1 MGSCMAPM
9 NAFLFLQGLETLPL
23 RMERHVENALALA
36 RYLKGHPAV
45 AWVRYASLED
55 SPFHARA
62 RKYTPRGAGSVL
74 SFGIKGGKPKALQF
88 TEKVKLCSHL
98 ANVGDAKTL
107 VLYPAATSHQQL
119 SPEEQK
125 AAGVTEDLVRVS
137 VGIENIDDIIWD
149 FEQALA

>member
-1 MGSCMAPM
+1 M

-23 RMERHVENALALA
+23 RMERHLQNTIALA
-36 RYLKGHPAV
+36 RWLKTNPAV
-45 AWVRYASLED
+45 AWVRHASLED

-62 RKYTPRGAGSVL
+62 KKYTPMGAGAVL
-74 SFGIKGGKPKALQF
+74 SFGIKGGKERALKF
-88 TEKVKLCSHL
+88 INSVKICSHL

-119 SPEEQK
+119 SAEAQK

-137 VGIENIDDIIWD
+137 VGLEHIDDIIWD